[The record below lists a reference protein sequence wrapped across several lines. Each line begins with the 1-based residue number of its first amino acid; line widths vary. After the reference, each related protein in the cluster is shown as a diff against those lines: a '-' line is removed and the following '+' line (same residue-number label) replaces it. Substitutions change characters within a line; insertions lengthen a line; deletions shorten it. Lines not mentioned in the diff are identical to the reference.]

1 MNSENLILLA
11 NILLVTF
18 VVLLIPMIIWV
29 YVAKPPRHTIKKY
42 PSRIVY
48 MSRLPFTTAWKK
60 AIAAGDV
67 VLFEKYQTRLN
78 VFVIFLLVISH
89 LISASFYVNEV
100 RMYLECM
107 TDTVSR
113 TP

>member
-18 VVLLIPMIIWV
+18 VVLLIPMIVWV
-29 YVAKPPRHTIKKY
+29 HKAKPPRHALKKY
-42 PSRIVY
+42 PWRIVY

-60 AIAAGDV
+60 AVAAGDV
-67 VLFEKYQTRLN
+67 VLFEKYQARLN
-78 VFVIFLLVISH
+78 AFLIFLLVISH
-89 LISASFYVNEV
+89 LISAAFYVNEV

-107 TDTVSR
+107 TSKF
-113 TP
+113 